1 MNGSAFY
8 WLMSDWMTS
17 IQRSIRHIFRNADS
31 LVTGIVLPIIIM
43 LLFVVVFGGA
53 VSTGTAYINYVVP
66 GVIMTCV
73 GYGSTTTAMIINRD
87 ITSGVF
93 DRIRTLPIARSSLL
107 VGHVTGS
114 LLRNIISASLVF
126 AVAIGIGFRP
136 NATLSEWLAVAGLL
150 ALVILAI
157 SWLSVIIGLITKSTD
172 AASGATFSIM
182 FLPYLSSAFVPVETL
197 PHWLRGFAENQPITP
212 IIETLRGLLIGAPIH
227 GSAKAAVIWAAGIL
241 ALSFAIAMAIFR
253 IKARR

>member
-1 MNGSAFY
+1 MNNSALY
-8 WLMSDWMTS
+8 WLISDWLTA
-17 IQRSIRHIFRNADS
+17 IVRSIRHIFRNADS
-31 LVTGIVLPIIIM
+31 LITGIVLPIIIM

-53 VSTGTAYINYVVP
+53 ISTGTAYINYVVP

-114 LLRNIISASLVF
+114 LLRNIISAILVF
-126 AVAIGIGFRP
+126 AVAVGIGFRP
-136 NATLSEWLAVAGLL
+136 NASPVEWLVVAALL

-157 SWLSVIIGLITKSTD
+157 SWLSVIIGLITKSAD

-182 FLPYLSSAFVPVETL
+182 FLPYLSSAFVPVDTL

-212 IIETLRGLLIGAPIH
+212 IIETLRGLLIGTPIND
-227 GSAKAAVIWAAGIL
+227 SAAAAVTWALAIL
-241 ALSFAIAMAIFR
+241 LVSFVTAMVIFR
-253 IKARR
+253 VKSRR